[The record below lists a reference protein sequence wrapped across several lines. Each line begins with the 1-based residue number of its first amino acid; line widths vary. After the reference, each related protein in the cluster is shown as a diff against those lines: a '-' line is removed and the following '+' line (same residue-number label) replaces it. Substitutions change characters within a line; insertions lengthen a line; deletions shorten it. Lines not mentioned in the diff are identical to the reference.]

1 MMMKNENAKGFYVL
15 LLMLLGCCPLWGQ
28 VNLRLNVATYDNH
41 FIESAELLVQEGDS
55 IQQFSVI
62 KPQDYVLTLPKA
74 GKYSIE
80 LTHPSY
86 EAYRIEGFFSNDST
100 LNIFFK
106 QRAIRLEEV
115 VVEEKARPKVTAT
128 GEIFKLS
135 RKAKASKN
143 PFVALSEIPL
153 LQVDI
158 SSQSVKMR
166 SGESPLIL
174 IDGHLVNSGI
184 QPILPEN
191 IESVEISEVV
201 SARYLQ
207 MGFTKIVN
215 IRLRES
221 IPLYSYIELRS
232 RHDIPL
238 REGFG
243 GANFEFGKKTFA
255 LSGGIFT
262 NYLTKDRVRYET
274 VEQMEQQIK
283 QLSGMGIAQSRE
295 ADGDLLVKWLP
306 KSSDYFSALLK
317 TQRTRNETE
326 RTHKGLYNV
335 SNKSVSLN
343 TASNENILSGGF
355 LAALFH
361 EHTFQNKSTLTTL
374 FKYNY
379 GFYDLKQDYSE
390 MLEKDTTKSLVDLAT
405 LRNQYVLS
413 IDYDSD
419 RQQYG
424 TIAIGN
430 NLEYTQDQIKNQS
443 FAPSLTAYVGL
454 WSNYTHAT
462 YSNQWKRLY
471 YMASIGLQ
479 SLAVKAA
486 DKNHSYWRP
495 RAAVSMTFQ
504 LPSQQSVRG
513 SYYLTNKLPESR
525 NLVSFN
531 QSTNPWMREEGN
543 PYLIPMQIH
552 QLDLNY
558 DYSFSDFRIQLFGSH
573 QRYSQMIEPYI
584 RQEGAYH
591 IKSFQNKGTYK
602 NTNGG
607 VNVSYGG
614 EDFQISATTDYSSEA
629 FNGQNRLGSYGIR
642 GYFRWDFGD
651 FFIYSSL
658 SWRNRSYTSISQR
671 IYKNPMEAHI
681 QIAWQATEQLYFS
694 LGLPYFWG
702 TRKDVTQI
710 NQPSYS
716 IDQHSFYESS
726 SLRPWLLISWTL
738 RKNAKMA
745 IPRKLPNM

>member
-15 LLMLLGCCPLWGQ
+15 LLMLLGFCPLWGQ
-28 VNLRLNVATYDNH
+28 VNLRLNVATYDNS
-41 FIESAELLVQEGDS
+41 FIESVELLVQEGDS

-62 KPQDYVLTLPKA
+62 KSQEYVLTLPKA

-80 LTHPSY
+80 LSHPSY

-100 LNIFFK
+100 LNVVLK
-106 QRAIRLEEV
+106 QRAIGLKEV

-135 RKAKASKN
+135 RKAKSSKN

-158 SSQSVKMR
+158 SSQSIKMR

-174 IDGHLVNSGI
+174 IDGHLVNSGV

-191 IESVEISEVV
+191 IESVEVSEVV

-215 IRLRES
+215 IHLRES
-221 IPLYSYIELRS
+221 IPLYSYIDFRS

-274 VEQMEQQIK
+274 VEQMEQQTK
-283 QLSGMGIAQSRE
+283 QLSGIGIAQSRE

-343 TASNENILSGGF
+343 TASNEDVLSGGF

-361 EHTFQNKSTLTTL
+361 EHTFHNQSTLTTL

-379 GFYDLKQDYSE
+379 GFYDLKQNYSE

-405 LRNQYVLS
+405 LRHQYALS

-504 LPSQQSVRG
+504 LPSQQTVRG

-584 RQEGAYH
+584 RQEGTYL

-602 NTNGG
+602 HTNGG

-629 FNGQNRLGSYGIR
+629 FNGQNPLGSYGIR

-658 SWRNRSYTSISQR
+658 SWRNRSYTSISQT

-716 IDQHSFYESS
+716 IDQHSFYDSS

>member
-1 MMMKNENAKGFYVL
+1 MTVENKKAKGFCVL
-15 LLMLLGCCPLWGQ
+15 LLMLLSYCSLFGQ
-28 VNLRLNVATYDNH
+28 VNLRFNIATYDDKP
-41 FIESAELLVQEGDS
+41 IENAELLVQEGDS

-62 KPQDYVLTLPKA
+62 KSQEYVLTLPKA

-80 LTHPSY
+80 LSHPSY

-100 LNIFFK
+100 LNVVLK
-106 QRAIRLEEV
+106 QRAIGLKEV
-115 VVEEKARPKVTAT
+115 VVEEKARPKVTAI

-135 RKAKASKN
+135 RKAKSSKN

-158 SSQSVKMR
+158 SSQSIKMR

-174 IDGHLVNSGI
+174 IDGHLVNSGV

-479 SLAVKAA
+479 SFAVKAA

-614 EDFQISATTDYSSEA
+614 ESFQISATTDYSSEA
-629 FNGQNRLGSYGIR
+629 FNGQNPLGSYGIK

-658 SWRNRSYTSISQR
+658 SWRNRSYTSISQT

-716 IDQHSFYESS
+716 IDQHSFYEGS

>member
-1 MMMKNENAKGFYVL
+1 MMMKNENAKGFYIL
-15 LLMLLGCCPLWGQ
+15 LLMLLGFCPLWGQ

-62 KPQDYVLTLPKA
+62 KPQDYVLTLPKS

-80 LTHPSY
+80 LSHPRY
-86 EAYRIEGFFSNDST
+86 EAYRIEGFFSKDST

-106 QRAIRLEEV
+106 QRAIKLEEV
-115 VVEEKARPKVTAT
+115 VVEGKARPKVTAT

-135 RKAKASKN
+135 RKAKSSKN

-174 IDGHLVNSGI
+174 IDGHLINSGI

-191 IESVEISEVV
+191 IESVEVSEVV

-215 IRLRES
+215 IHLRES
-221 IPLYSYIELRS
+221 IPLYSYLDFRS

-255 LSGGIFT
+255 LSGSLVT
-262 NYLTKDRVRYET
+262 DYLTKDRVRYET
-274 VEQMEQQIK
+274 VEQLEQQIK
-283 QLSGMGIAQSRE
+283 QLSGMGISQSRGIN
-295 ADGDLLVKWLP
+295 GDLLVKWLP

-504 LPSQQSVRG
+504 LPSQQTVRG

-614 EDFQISATTDYSSEA
+614 EDFQISATTNYSSEA
-629 FNGQNRLGSYGIR
+629 FNGRNPLGSYGIR

-658 SWRNRSYTSISQR
+658 SWRNRSYTSISQT

-716 IDQHSFYESS
+716 IDQHSFYDSS

>member
-1 MMMKNENAKGFYVL
+1 MIVKNKNTKEFCVL

-343 TASNENILSGGF
+343 TASNEDVLSGGF

-361 EHTFQNKSTLTTL
+361 EHTFHNESTLTTL

-379 GFYDLKQDYSE
+379 GFYDLKQNYSE
-390 MLEKDTTKSLVDLAT
+390 MLEKDTMKSLVDLAT
-405 LRNQYVLS
+405 LRHQYTLS

-424 TIAIGN
+424 TLAIGN
-430 NLEYTQDQIKNQS
+430 NLEYTHDQIKNQS
-443 FAPSLTAYVGL
+443 FAPSLTTYVGL

-471 YMASIGLQ
+471 YMASVGLQ

-504 LPSQQSVRG
+504 LPCQQTVRG

-552 QLDLNY
+552 QFDLNY
-558 DYSFSDFRIQLFGSH
+558 NYSFRDFRIELFGSH
-573 QRYSQMIEPYI
+573 HRYSQMIEPYI
-584 RQEGAYH
+584 RQEGTYL

-614 EDFQISATTDYSSEA
+614 ESFQISATTDYSSEA
-629 FNGQNRLGSYGIR
+629 FNGQNPLGSYGIR

-658 SWRNRSYTSISQR
+658 SWRNRSYTSISQT

-716 IDQHSFYESS
+716 IDQYSFYEGS

>member
-1 MMMKNENAKGFYVL
+1 MIVKNKNTKEFCVL

-504 LPSQQSVRG
+504 LPSQQTVRG

-584 RQEGAYH
+584 RQEGTYL

-614 EDFQISATTDYSSEA
+614 ESFQISATTDYSSEA
-629 FNGQNRLGSYGIR
+629 FNGQNLLGSYGIR

-658 SWRNRSYTSISQR
+658 SWRNRSYTSISQT

-716 IDQHSFYESS
+716 IDQHSFYDSS

>member
-1 MMMKNENAKGFYVL
+1 MIVKNKNAKGFCVL

-86 EAYRIEGFFSNDST
+86 EAYRIEGFFSKDST

-335 SNKSVSLN
+335 SNKRVSLN

-430 NLEYTQDQIKNQS
+430 NLEYTQDQIKNQG

-504 LPSQQSVRG
+504 LPSQQTVRG

-629 FNGQNRLGSYGIR
+629 FNGQNPLGSYGIR

-658 SWRNRSYTSISQR
+658 SWRNRSYTSISQT

-716 IDQHSFYESS
+716 IEQHSFYDSS

>member
-1 MMMKNENAKGFYVL
+1 MIVKNKNTKEFCVL

-106 QRAIRLEEV
+106 QRAIKLEEV

-215 IRLRES
+215 IHLRES
-221 IPLYSYIELRS
+221 IPLYSYIDFRS

-255 LSGGIFT
+255 LSGGLFT
-262 NYLTKDRVRYET
+262 DYLTKDRVCYET
-274 VEQMEQQIK
+274 VEQLEQQIK
-283 QLSGMGIAQSRE
+283 QLSGMGLSQSRGVN
-295 ADGDLLVKWLP
+295 GDLLVKWLP

-430 NLEYTQDQIKNQS
+430 NLEYTQDQIKNQC
-443 FAPSLTAYVGL
+443 FAPSLTTYVGL

-471 YMASIGLQ
+471 YMASVGLQ

-504 LPSQQSVRG
+504 LPCQQTVRG

-552 QLDLNY
+552 QFDLNY
-558 DYSFSDFRIQLFGSH
+558 NYSFRDFRIELFGSH

-614 EDFQISATTDYSSEA
+614 ESFQISATTDYSSEA
-629 FNGQNRLGSYGIR
+629 FNGQNPLGSYGIR

-658 SWRNRSYTSISQR
+658 SWRNRSYTSISQT

-702 TRKDVTQI
+702 TRKDVAQI

-716 IDQHSFYESS
+716 IDQHSFYDSS

>member
-1 MMMKNENAKGFYVL
+1 MIVKNKNAKGFCVL
-15 LLMLLGCCPLWGQ
+15 LLMLLGCCPLLGQ

-55 IQQFSVI
+55 IQQFSMI
-62 KPQDYVLTLPKA
+62 KPQDYVLTLPKS

-86 EAYRIEGFFSNDST
+86 EAYRIEGFFSKDST

-115 VVEEKARPKVTAT
+115 VVEKKARPKITAT

-135 RKAKASKN
+135 RKAKSSKN

-274 VEQMEQQIK
+274 VEQMEQHIK

-295 ADGDLLVKWLP
+295 VDGDLLVKWLP

-430 NLEYTQDQIKNQS
+430 NLEYTQDQIKNQG

-629 FNGQNRLGSYGIR
+629 FNGQNPLGSYGIR

-658 SWRNRSYTSISQR
+658 SWRNRSYTSISQT

-716 IDQHSFYESS
+716 IDQHSFYDSS

>member
-1 MMMKNENAKGFYVL
+1 MIVKNKNTKEFCVL

-86 EAYRIEGFFSNDST
+86 EAYRIEGFFSKDST

-207 MGFTKIVN
+207 LGFTKIVN

-335 SNKSVSLN
+335 SNKRVSLN

-430 NLEYTQDQIKNQS
+430 NLEYTQDQIKNQG

-471 YMASIGLQ
+471 YMASVGLQ

-504 LPSQQSVRG
+504 LPSQQTVRG

-629 FNGQNRLGSYGIR
+629 FNGQNPLGSYGIR

-658 SWRNRSYTSISQR
+658 SWRNRSYTSISQT

-716 IDQHSFYESS
+716 IDQHSFYDSS

>member
-1 MMMKNENAKGFYVL
+1 MIVKNKNTKEFCVL

-100 LNIFFK
+100 LNVVLK

-274 VEQMEQQIK
+274 VEQMEQHIK

-306 KSSDYFSALLK
+306 KPSDYFSALLK

-343 TASNENILSGGF
+343 TASNESILSGGF

-430 NLEYTQDQIKNQS
+430 NLEYTQDQIKNQG

-614 EDFQISATTDYSSEA
+614 ESFQISATTDYSSEA
-629 FNGQNRLGSYGIR
+629 FNGQNPLGSYGIK

-658 SWRNRSYTSISQR
+658 SWRNRSYTSISQT

-716 IDQHSFYESS
+716 IDQHSFYDSS

>member
-1 MMMKNENAKGFYVL
+1 MIVKNKNTKEFCVL

-100 LNIFFK
+100 LNVVLK

-274 VEQMEQQIK
+274 VEQMEQHIK

-306 KSSDYFSALLK
+306 KPSDYFSALLK

-430 NLEYTQDQIKNQS
+430 NLEYTQDQIKNQG

-629 FNGQNRLGSYGIR
+629 FNGQNPLGSYGIR

-658 SWRNRSYTSISQR
+658 SWRNRSYTSISQT

-716 IDQHSFYESS
+716 IDQHSFYDSS

>member
-1 MMMKNENAKGFYVL
+1 MIVKNKNAKGFCVL
-15 LLMLLGCCPLWGQ
+15 LLMLLGCCPLLGQ

-55 IQQFSVI
+55 IQQFSMI
-62 KPQDYVLTLPKA
+62 KPQDYVLTLPKS

-86 EAYRIEGFFSNDST
+86 EAYRIEGFFSKDST

-115 VVEEKARPKVTAT
+115 VVEKKARPKITAT

-135 RKAKASKN
+135 RKAKSSKN

-207 MGFTKIVN
+207 LGFTKIVN

-295 ADGDLLVKWLP
+295 TDGDLLVKWLP

-430 NLEYTQDQIKNQS
+430 NLEYTQDQIKNQG

-504 LPSQQSVRG
+504 LPSQQTVRG

-558 DYSFSDFRIQLFGSH
+558 DYSFSDFRIQLFGGH

-591 IKSFQNKGTYK
+591 IKSFQNKGSYK

-629 FNGQNRLGSYGIR
+629 FNGQNPLGSYGIR

-658 SWRNRSYTSISQR
+658 SWRNRSYTSISQT

-716 IDQHSFYESS
+716 IDQHSFYDSS

>member
-1 MMMKNENAKGFYVL
+1 MIVENKKAKGFCVL
-15 LLMLLGCCPLWGQ
+15 LLMLLSYCSLFGQ
-28 VNLRLNVATYDNH
+28 VTLRFNIATYDDKP
-41 FIESAELLVQEGDS
+41 IENAELLVQEGDS

-62 KPQDYVLTLPKA
+62 KSQEYVLTLPKA

-80 LTHPSY
+80 LSHPSY
-86 EAYRIEGFFSNDST
+86 EAYRMEGFFSNDST
-100 LNIFFK
+100 LNVVLK
-106 QRAIRLEEV
+106 QRAIGLKEV

-135 RKAKASKN
+135 RKAKSSKN

-158 SSQSVKMR
+158 SSQSIKMR

-174 IDGHLVNSGI
+174 IDGHLVNSGV

-326 RTHKGLYNV
+326 RTHKGLYND
-335 SNKSVSLN
+335 SNKSVLLN

-379 GFYDLKQDYSE
+379 GFYDLKQNYSE
-390 MLEKDTTKSLVDLAT
+390 MLEKDTMTSLVDLAT
-405 LRNQYVLS
+405 LRNQYALS

-495 RAAVSMTFQ
+495 RAAASMTVQ
-504 LPSQQSVRG
+504 LPHQQTVRG

-607 VNVSYGG
+607 INVSYGG
-614 EDFQISATTDYSSEA
+614 ENFQISATTDYSSEA
-629 FNGQNRLGSYGIR
+629 FNGQNPLGSYGIR

-658 SWRNRSYTSISQR
+658 SWRNRSYTSISQT

-710 NQPSYS
+710 HQPSYS
-716 IDQHSFYESS
+716 IDQHSFYDSS

>member
-1 MMMKNENAKGFYVL
+1 MTVENKKAKGFCVL
-15 LLMLLGCCPLWGQ
+15 LLMLLSYCSLFGQ
-28 VNLRLNVATYDNH
+28 VNLRFNIATYDDKT
-41 FIESAELLVQEGDS
+41 IENAELLVQEGDS
-55 IQQFSVI
+55 IQQFSI
-62 KPQDYVLTLPKA
+62 IRLQEYVLTLPKA

-80 LTHPSY
+80 LSHPSY
-86 EAYRIEGFFSNDST
+86 EAYRIEGFFSKDST
-100 LNIFFK
+100 LNVVLK

-143 PFVALSEIPL
+143 PFVALSEIAL

-158 SSQSVKMR
+158 SSQSIKMR

-174 IDGHLVNSGI
+174 IDGHLVNSGV

-191 IESVEISEVV
+191 IESVEVSEVV

-274 VEQMEQQIK
+274 VEQMEQHIK

-326 RTHKGLYNV
+326 RTHKGRYNV
-335 SNKSVSLN
+335 SNKSVLLN

-379 GFYDLKQDYSE
+379 GFYDLKQNYSE
-390 MLEKDTTKSLVDLAT
+390 MLEKDTMTSLVDLAT
-405 LRNQYVLS
+405 LRNQYALS

-430 NLEYTQDQIKNQS
+430 NLEYTQDQIKNQG
-443 FAPSLTAYVGL
+443 FAPSLTTYVGL

-504 LPSQQSVRG
+504 LPSQQTVRG

-629 FNGQNRLGSYGIR
+629 FNGQNPLGSYGIR

-658 SWRNRSYTSISQR
+658 SWRNRSYTSISQT

-716 IDQHSFYESS
+716 IEQHSFYDSS

>member
-1 MMMKNENAKGFYVL
+1 MIVKNKSTKGFCVL

-86 EAYRIEGFFSNDST
+86 EAYRIEGFFSKDST

-283 QLSGMGIAQSRE
+283 QLTGMGIAQSRE

-430 NLEYTQDQIKNQS
+430 NLEYTQDQIKNQG

-558 DYSFSDFRIQLFGSH
+558 DYSFSDFRMQLFGRH

-614 EDFQISATTDYSSEA
+614 ESFQISATTDYSSEA
-629 FNGQNRLGSYGIR
+629 FNGQNPLGSYGIR

-658 SWRNRSYTSISQR
+658 SWRNRSYTSIRQTS
-671 IYKNPMEAHI
+671 YKNPMEAHI

-716 IDQHSFYESS
+716 IEQHSFYEGS

>member
-1 MMMKNENAKGFYVL
+1 MIVKNKNTKEFCVL

-100 LNIFFK
+100 LNVVLK

-513 SYYLTNKLPESR
+513 NYYLTNKLPESR

-602 NTNGG
+602 HTNGG

-614 EDFQISATTDYSSEA
+614 ESFQISATTDYSSEA
-629 FNGQNRLGSYGIR
+629 FNGQNPLGSYGIR

-658 SWRNRSYTSISQR
+658 SWRNRSYTSISQT

>member
-1 MMMKNENAKGFYVL
+1 MTVENKKAKGFCVL
-15 LLMLLGCCPLWGQ
+15 LLMLLSHCSLFGQ
-28 VNLRLNVATYDNH
+28 VNLRFNIATYDDKP
-41 FIESAELLVQEGDS
+41 IENAELLVQEGDS

-80 LTHPSY
+80 LSHPSY

-100 LNIFFK
+100 LNVVLK
-106 QRAIRLEEV
+106 QRAIGLKEV

-135 RKAKASKN
+135 RKAKSSKN

-191 IESVEISEVV
+191 IESVEVSEVV

-221 IPLYSYIELRS
+221 LPLYSYIELRS

-326 RTHKGLYNV
+326 RAHKGQYND
-335 SNKSVSLN
+335 SNKTVLLN

-405 LRNQYVLS
+405 LRHQYALS

-443 FAPSLTAYVGL
+443 FAPSLTAYVRL

-504 LPSQQSVRG
+504 LPSQQTVRG

-614 EDFQISATTDYSSEA
+614 ENLQISATTDYSSEA
-629 FNGQNRLGSYGIR
+629 FNGQNPLGSYGIR

-658 SWRNRSYTSISQR
+658 SWRNRSYTSISQT

>member
-28 VNLRLNVATYDNH
+28 VNLRLNVATYDNG

-207 MGFTKIVN
+207 LGFTKIVN

-295 ADGDLLVKWLP
+295 TDGDLLVKWLP

-430 NLEYTQDQIKNQS
+430 NLEYTQDQIKNQG

-629 FNGQNRLGSYGIR
+629 FNGQNPLGSYGIR

-658 SWRNRSYTSISQR
+658 SWRNRSYTSISQT

-716 IDQHSFYESS
+716 IDQHSFYDSS

>member
-1 MMMKNENAKGFYVL
+1 MIVKNKNTKEFCVL

-41 FIESAELLVQEGDS
+41 FVESAELLVQEGDS

-335 SNKSVSLN
+335 SNKIVSLN

-430 NLEYTQDQIKNQS
+430 NLEYTQDQIKNQG

-629 FNGQNRLGSYGIR
+629 FNGQNPLGSYGIR

-658 SWRNRSYTSISQR
+658 SWRNRSYTSISQT

-716 IDQHSFYESS
+716 IDQHSFYDSS

>member
-15 LLMLLGCCPLWGQ
+15 LLMLLGFCPLWGQ
-28 VNLRLNVATYDNH
+28 VNLRLNVATYDNS
-41 FIESAELLVQEGDS
+41 FIESVELLVQEGDS

-62 KPQDYVLTLPKA
+62 KPQDYVLTLPKS

-80 LTHPSY
+80 LSHPSY
-86 EAYRIEGFFSNDST
+86 EAYRIEGFFSKDST
-100 LNIFFK
+100 LNVFFK
-106 QRAIRLEEV
+106 QRAIKLEEV
-115 VVEEKARPKVTAT
+115 VVEGKARPKVTAT

-135 RKAKASKN
+135 RKAKSSKN

-174 IDGHLVNSGI
+174 IDGHLINSGI

-191 IESVEISEVV
+191 IESVEVSEVV
-201 SARYLQ
+201 SARYLL

-215 IRLRES
+215 IHLRES
-221 IPLYSYIELRS
+221 IPLYSYIDFRS

-255 LSGGIFT
+255 LSGSLVT
-262 NYLTKDRVRYET
+262 DYLTKDRVRYET
-274 VEQMEQQIK
+274 VEQLEQQIK
-283 QLSGMGIAQSRE
+283 QLSGMGISQSRGIN
-295 ADGDLLVKWLP
+295 GDLLVKWLP

-343 TASNENILSGGF
+343 TASNEDVLSGGF

-361 EHTFQNKSTLTTL
+361 EHTFHNESTLTTL

-379 GFYDLKQDYSE
+379 GFYDLKQNYSE
-390 MLEKDTTKSLVDLAT
+390 MLEKDTMKSLVDLAT
-405 LRNQYVLS
+405 LRHQYTLS

-424 TIAIGN
+424 TLAIGN
-430 NLEYTQDQIKNQS
+430 NLEYTHDQIKNQS
-443 FAPSLTAYVGL
+443 FAPSLTTYVGL

-486 DKNHSYWRP
+486 DKNHSDWRP

-558 DYSFSDFRIQLFGSH
+558 NYSVGDFRIELFGSH
-573 QRYSQMIEPYI
+573 HRYSQMIEPYI
-584 RQEGAYH
+584 RQEGTYL

-614 EDFQISATTDYSSEA
+614 EYFQISATTDYSSEA
-629 FNGQNRLGSYGIR
+629 FNGQNPLGSYGIK

-658 SWRNRSYTSISQR
+658 SWRNRSYTSISQT

-716 IDQHSFYESS
+716 IDQHSFYEGS

>member
-15 LLMLLGCCPLWGQ
+15 LLMLLGFCPLRGQ
-28 VNLRLNVATYDNH
+28 VNLRLNVATYDNS
-41 FIESAELLVQEGDS
+41 FIESVELLVQEGDS

-80 LTHPSY
+80 LSHPSY
-86 EAYRIEGFFSNDST
+86 EAYRIEGFFSKDST

-274 VEQMEQQIK
+274 VEKMEQQIK

-614 EDFQISATTDYSSEA
+614 ESFQISATTDYSSEA
-629 FNGQNRLGSYGIR
+629 FNGQNPLGSYGIK

-658 SWRNRSYTSISQR
+658 SWRNRSYTSISQT

-716 IDQHSFYESS
+716 IDQHSFYEGS

>member
-1 MMMKNENAKGFYVL
+1 MIVKNKNTKEFCVL

-221 IPLYSYIELRS
+221 IPLYSYMELRS

-430 NLEYTQDQIKNQS
+430 NLEYTQDQIKNQC

-614 EDFQISATTDYSSEA
+614 ESFQISATTDYSSEA
-629 FNGQNRLGSYGIR
+629 FNGQNPLGSYGIR

-658 SWRNRSYTSISQR
+658 SWRNRSYTSISQT

-716 IDQHSFYESS
+716 IDQHSFYEGS

>member
-1 MMMKNENAKGFYVL
+1 MIVKNKNTKEFCVL

-430 NLEYTQDQIKNQS
+430 NLEYTQDQIKNQC

-614 EDFQISATTDYSSEA
+614 ESFQISATTDYSSEA
-629 FNGQNRLGSYGIR
+629 FNGQNPLGSYGIR

-658 SWRNRSYTSISQR
+658 SWRNRSYTSISQT

-716 IDQHSFYESS
+716 IDQNSFYEGS
-726 SLRPWLLISWTL
+726 SLRHWLLIYWTI

>member
-15 LLMLLGCCPLWGQ
+15 LLMLLGFCPLWGQ
-28 VNLRLNVATYDNH
+28 VNLRLNVATYDNS
-41 FIESAELLVQEGDS
+41 FIESVELLVQEGDS

-100 LNIFFK
+100 LNVVLK

-115 VVEEKARPKVTAT
+115 VVEGKARPKVTAT

-135 RKAKASKN
+135 RKAKSSKN

-174 IDGHLVNSGI
+174 IDGHLINSGI

-255 LSGGIFT
+255 LSGGLFT

-326 RTHKGLYNV
+326 RTHKGLYNDL
-335 SNKSVSLN
+335 NKSVLLN

-430 NLEYTQDQIKNQS
+430 NLEYTQDQIKNQG

-504 LPSQQSVRG
+504 LPSQQTVRG

-629 FNGQNRLGSYGIR
+629 FNGQNPLGSYGIR

-658 SWRNRSYTSISQR
+658 SWRNRSYTSISQT

-716 IDQHSFYESS
+716 IDQHSFYDSS

>member
-1 MMMKNENAKGFYVL
+1 MIVKNKNIKEFCVL

-100 LNIFFK
+100 LNVVLK

-430 NLEYTQDQIKNQS
+430 NLEYTQDQIKNQG

-471 YMASIGLQ
+471 YMASVGLQ

-486 DKNHSYWRP
+486 DKNHSYRRP

-629 FNGQNRLGSYGIR
+629 FNGQNPLGSYGIR

-658 SWRNRSYTSISQR
+658 SWRNRSYTSISQT

-716 IDQHSFYESS
+716 IDQHSFYDSS

>member
-1 MMMKNENAKGFYVL
+1 MTVENKKAKGFCVL
-15 LLMLLGCCPLWGQ
+15 LLMLLSYCSLFGQ
-28 VNLRLNVATYDNH
+28 VNLRFNIATYDDKP
-41 FIESAELLVQEGDS
+41 IENAELLVQEGDS

-62 KPQDYVLTLPKA
+62 KSQEYVLTLPKA

-80 LTHPSY
+80 LSHPSY
-86 EAYRIEGFFSNDST
+86 EAYRMEGFFSNDST
-100 LNIFFK
+100 LNVVLK
-106 QRAIRLEEV
+106 QRAIGLKEV

-135 RKAKASKN
+135 RKAKSSKN

-158 SSQSVKMR
+158 SSQSIKMR

-174 IDGHLVNSGI
+174 IDGHLVNSGV

-326 RTHKGLYNV
+326 RADKGLYNV
-335 SNKSVSLN
+335 SNKSVLLN

-379 GFYDLKQDYSE
+379 GFYDLKQNYSE
-390 MLEKDTTKSLVDLAT
+390 MLEKDTMTSLVDLAT
-405 LRNQYVLS
+405 LRNQYALS

-430 NLEYTQDQIKNQS
+430 NLEYTQDQIKNQG
-443 FAPSLTAYVGL
+443 FAPSLTTYVGL

-504 LPSQQSVRG
+504 LPHQQTVRG

-607 VNVSYGG
+607 INVSYGG
-614 EDFQISATTDYSSEA
+614 ESFQISATTDCSSEA
-629 FNGQNRLGSYGIR
+629 FNGQNPLGSYGIR

-658 SWRNRSYTSISQR
+658 SWRNRSYTSISQT

-716 IDQHSFYESS
+716 IDQHSFYEGS

>member
-1 MMMKNENAKGFYVL
+1 MIVKNKNAKGFCVL
-15 LLMLLGCCPLWGQ
+15 LLMLLGCCPLLGQ

-55 IQQFSVI
+55 IQQFSMI
-62 KPQDYVLTLPKA
+62 KPQDYVLTLPKS

-86 EAYRIEGFFSNDST
+86 EAYRIEGFFSKDST

-115 VVEEKARPKVTAT
+115 VVEKKARPKITAT

-135 RKAKASKN
+135 RKAKSSKN

-274 VEQMEQQIK
+274 VEQMEQHIK

-430 NLEYTQDQIKNQS
+430 NLEYTQDQIKNQG

-629 FNGQNRLGSYGIR
+629 FNGQNPLGSYGIR

-658 SWRNRSYTSISQR
+658 SWRNRSYTSISQT

-716 IDQHSFYESS
+716 IDQHSFYDSS

>member
-1 MMMKNENAKGFYVL
+1 MIVKNKNAKGFCVL
-15 LLMLLGCCPLWGQ
+15 LLMLLGCCPLLGQ

-55 IQQFSVI
+55 IQQFSMI
-62 KPQDYVLTLPKA
+62 KPQDYVLTLPKS

-86 EAYRIEGFFSNDST
+86 EAYRIEGFFSKDST

-115 VVEEKARPKVTAT
+115 VVEKKARPKITAT

-135 RKAKASKN
+135 RKAKSSKN

-207 MGFTKIVN
+207 LGFTKIVN

-295 ADGDLLVKWLP
+295 TDGDLLVKWLP

-430 NLEYTQDQIKNQS
+430 NLEYTQDQIKNQG

-504 LPSQQSVRG
+504 LPSQQTVRG

-629 FNGQNRLGSYGIR
+629 FNGQNPLGSYGIR

-658 SWRNRSYTSISQR
+658 SWRNRSYTSISQT

-716 IDQHSFYESS
+716 IDQHSFYDSS

>member
-1 MMMKNENAKGFYVL
+1 MIVKNKNAKGFCVL
-15 LLMLLGCCPLWGQ
+15 LLMLLGCCPLLGQ

-55 IQQFSVI
+55 IQQFSMI
-62 KPQDYVLTLPKA
+62 KPQDYVLTLPKS

-86 EAYRIEGFFSNDST
+86 EAYRIEGFFSKDST

-115 VVEEKARPKVTAT
+115 VVEKKARPKITAT

-135 RKAKASKN
+135 RKAKSSKN

-207 MGFTKIVN
+207 LGFTKIVN

-295 ADGDLLVKWLP
+295 TDGDLLVKWLP

-430 NLEYTQDQIKNQS
+430 NLEYTQDQIKNQG

-629 FNGQNRLGSYGIR
+629 FNGQNPLGSYGIR

-658 SWRNRSYTSISQR
+658 SWRNRSYTSISQT

-716 IDQHSFYESS
+716 IDQHSFYDSS